1 MFEGVML
8 RKLKSLASSIRRN
21 WSFLLTFL
29 YFGCLIGLIKNNSQ
43 SLLELDLNELGD
55 FLAGAVG
62 PVAFFWLVHGY
73 YQQSAAIKI
82 QSDELKAA
90 VDQHKAQV
98 TATNTLAEHDLRLA
112 RIDYYRLLAETGG
125 TITECK
131 RLFIEPIKSFPPFG
145 VSTASAVAI
154 AVYGKPQNGT
164 ELSKKL
170 ATFRQRQK
178 EFEHDVVH
186 LNSLSFGDLET
197 SFLRIMK
204 HAAEARSLL
213 QEIETYISK
222 SGQVR
227 VG

>member
-1 MFEGVML
+1 ML
-8 RKLKSLASSIRRN
+8 RSLASFIGRN

-29 YFGCLIGLIKNNSQ
+29 YFGYLIGLIKNNSQ

-73 YQQSAAIKI
+73 FQQNAAIKI
-82 QSDELKAA
+82 QSDELRAA

-98 TATNTLAEHDLRLA
+98 IATNTLAEHDLRLA

-125 TITECK
+125 TIRECK
-131 RLFIEPIKSFPPFG
+131 RLLIEPKNSRTPFG
-145 VSTASAVAI
+145 FYSSSAVAAAI
-154 AVYGKPQNGT
+154 YGEQQNGK

-170 ATFRQRQK
+170 ATFLQRQK

-186 LNSLSFGDLET
+186 LNSLSFGELET

-222 SGQVR
+222 SGRVR
-227 VG
+227 VR

>member
-1 MFEGVML
+1 ML
-8 RKLKSLASSIRRN
+8 RLLASFIGRN

-29 YFGCLIGLIKNNSQ
+29 YFGYLIGLIKNNSQ

-73 YQQSAAIKI
+73 FQQNAAIKI
-82 QSDELKAA
+82 QSDELRAA

-98 TATNTLAEHDLRLA
+98 IATNTLAEHDLRLA

-125 TITECK
+125 TIRECK
-131 RLFIEPIKSFPPFG
+131 RLLIEPKKSRTPFG
-145 VSTASAVAI
+145 FESASAVAI
-154 AVYGKPQNGT
+154 AIYGDQKKNGT

-170 ATFRQRQK
+170 ATFLQRQK

-186 LNSLSFGDLET
+186 LNSLSFGELET

-213 QEIETYISK
+213 QEIETFISK

-227 VG
+227 VR

>member
-1 MFEGVML
+1 ML
-8 RKLKSLASSIRRN
+8 RSLASFIRRN

-29 YFGCLIGLIKNNSQ
+29 YFGYLIGLIKNNSQ

-73 YQQSAAIKI
+73 FQQNAAIKI

-125 TITECK
+125 TIRECK
-131 RLFIEPIKSFPPFG
+131 RLLITPKEPFDYIG
-145 VSTASAVAI
+145 GTAMSAFHRLNYAYV
-154 AVYGKPQNGT
+154 QNER
-164 ELSKKL
+164 ELSKRL
-170 ATFRQRQK
+170 PTFLRRQK
-178 EFEHDVVH
+178 EFEHDADR
-186 LNSLSFGDLET
+186 LNSLNFEELET
-197 SFLRIMK
+197 RFLLIMK
-204 HAAEARSLL
+204 HAAQARSLL

-222 SGQVR
+222 SSQTGVR
-227 VG
+227 

>member
-1 MFEGVML
+1 ML
-8 RKLKSLASSIRRN
+8 RSLTSFIGRN

-29 YFGCLIGLIKNNSQ
+29 YFGYLIGLIKNNSQ
-43 SLLELDLNELGD
+43 SLVELDLNELGD

-73 YQQSAAIKI
+73 FQQNAAIKI

-98 TATNTLAEHDLRLA
+98 IATNTLAEHDLRLA

-125 TITECK
+125 TIRECK
-131 RLFIEPIKSFPPFG
+131 RLLIEPKKSRSPFG
-145 VSTASAVAI
+145 FEPVSAVQIAI
-154 AVYGKPQNGT
+154 YGDQQNGT
-164 ELSKKL
+164 ELSQKL

-186 LNSLSFGDLET
+186 LNSLSFSDLET

-227 VG
+227 VR